1 MSYSVIIGLIL
12 IAMSFG
18 VFLMGLLKFIPSIVG
33 ILLLF
38 LSILFTVSM
47 FNKRNQFRGFH

>member
-12 IAMSFG
+12 VVLSFG